1 MKLYNALIKKSEE
14 GKISEIILIKEGFSF
29 FAFLFGPL
37 WFFYHK
43 MWKEALTLIAL
54 DTFFGLYSKIAGFP
68 NEVLLQI
75 SFAIIVA
82 ANANFWFCAH
92 LLRKKYIFFGLIFA
106 DNQDGAMLSLGKNF
120 SNNSFDE
127 SILNS

>member
-43 MWKEALTLIAL
+43 MWKEALTLIVVDA
-54 DTFFGLYSKIAGFP
+54 FFGLYSNIAGFP
-68 NEVLLQI
+68 NEILLQI

-82 ANANFWFCAH
+82 VNANFWLCAH
-92 LLRKKYIFFGLIFA
+92 LLRKKYIFSGLFFA
-106 DNQDGAMLSLGKNF
+106 DDQASAMLVLSKNLAN
-120 SNNSFDE
+120 SSFDE